1 MKKNNR
7 YWIIPFFCVLFSLVL
22 VNQNLRA
29 QVFQSD
35 NENKKDT
42 VLLRTNK
49 LLPIINN
56 FRFIPSDV
64 IDNPFITTFVKT
76 SVGAG
81 AAIDLKSYLKDFEGN
96 VTDTLTGKL
105 SFISMDLMFQL
116 AITDWIAVN
125 GSYGGSGRLGNN
137 AYTILTSGISYAS
150 GYTLG
155 AKIKIWGND
164 QMMLSGSLDHSS
176 NKVFLYS
183 IYDFV
188 KNVVES
194 GGIDSSSQNKLL
206 EKDDVSSTFLS
217 LNYAYA
223 PTDWC
228 GLLAVTGWGVGQT
241 FGNKDK
247 GNVRFGLAASID
259 FDNIKYIGFPIGV
272 LVGVKFNSFSESG
285 ENTTNILTYSFR
297 IGYTGHKDFD
307 IGLENTYQSLNYRL
321 SDQKINTLLTAI
333 KVRYYF

>member
-1 MKKNNR
+1 MQKVNR
-7 YWIIPFFCVLFSLVL
+7 FRYISLFCGLVFL
-22 VNQNLRA
+22 LSVNLNLRA

-35 NENKKDT
+35 NTNEKDT
-42 VLLRTNK
+42 ILLRTYK
-49 LLPIINN
+49 LLPILNN

-81 AAIDLKSYLKDFEGN
+81 AAVDLKSYVKDLQGN
-96 VTDTLTGKL
+96 VLDTLSGQL
-105 SFISMDLMFQL
+105 SFVSMNLKFQL
-116 AITDWIAVN
+116 AITDWLALN

-137 AYTILTSGISYAS
+137 AYTILTSGISYAT

-155 AKIKIWGND
+155 AKIKIWKND
-164 QMMLSGSLDHSS
+164 QMMLSGSLDYNSS
-176 NKVFLYS
+176 KIFLYS

-188 KNVVES
+188 KDVVES
-194 GGIDSSSQNKLL
+194 GGIDSSSRDNLL

-217 LNYAYA
+217 FNYAYA

-228 GLLAVTGWGVGQT
+228 GILAVAGWGLGQT

-247 GNVRFGLAASID
+247 GNARFGLAASID
-259 FDNIKYIGFPIGV
+259 FDNIDYIGFPIGL
-272 LVGVKFNSFSESG
+272 LVSVKYNSFSESG
-285 ENTTNILTYSFR
+285 ENTTNIFTYGLR

-321 SDQKINTLLTAI
+321 SEDKINTILTAI

>member
-7 YWIIPFFCVLFSLVL
+7 CLFIPFLCGLLFLASM
-22 VNQNLRA
+22 NLNLNA

-42 VLLRTNK
+42 ILLRTYK
-49 LLPIINN
+49 LLPILNN

-76 SVGAG
+76 SVGVG
-81 AAIDLKSYLKDFEGN
+81 AAVDLKSYVKDLQGN
-96 VTDTLTGKL
+96 VLDTLTGQL
-105 SFISMDLMFQL
+105 SFVSMNIVFQL
-116 AITDWIAVN
+116 AITDWLALN
-125 GSYGGSGRLGNN
+125 GSFGGTGRLGNN
-137 AYTILTSGISYAS
+137 AYTILTSGISYAT
-150 GYTLG
+150 GYKLG
-155 AKIKIWGND
+155 AKIKIWEND
-164 QMMLSGSLDHSS
+164 QMMLSGIVDYSS
-176 NKVFLYS
+176 SKIFLYS

-188 KNVVES
+188 KDVVES
-194 GGIDSSSQNKLL
+194 GGIDSSSRANLL
-206 EKDDVSSTFLS
+206 EKDDVSSTILS

-228 GLLAVTGWGVGQT
+228 GILSVAGWGLGQT

-247 GNVRFGLAASID
+247 GNARFGLAASID
-259 FDNIKYIGFPIGV
+259 FDNIKYIGFPIGL
-272 LVGVKFNSFSESG
+272 LVGVRYNSFSESG
-285 ENTTNILTYSFR
+285 ENTTNIFTYGLR

-307 IGLENTYQSLNYRL
+307 IGLENTYQTLNYRL
-321 SDQKINTLLTAI
+321 SEDKINTILTAI